1 MFDRKRYLQQLIDR
15 KNNGLIKVITGI
27 RRCGKSY
34 LLFNI
39 FKNYLLDNG
48 IDENHIISVQLDNV
62 DYEELTDIKKLN
74 KYIKD
79 RITDKG
85 IYYVLLDEIQLV
97 DGFER
102 LLNGLLYLN
111 NVDCYVTGSNSKFL
125 SSDIITEFRGRG
137 DEIRVRPLS
146 FSEYYNSMG
155 GDKKEALDDYMRF
168 GGLPVCVLANNDE
181 QKEKYLIGLFETI
194 YLVDIKERNNV
205 NNSEELD
212 ELVNFLSS
220 GIGTLTNPNK
230 LSNAFKSIKGVSISS
245 ATINSY
251 IGYLEN
257 AFIIEKAMRYDVKG
271 KRYISTPMKY
281 YFEDLGLRNARINFR
296 QYEETHLME
305 NLIYNEL
312 RYRGFNVDVGVVEK
326 NEHTEKGFGRK
337 VQLEIDFIATKGYK
351 KYYIQS
357 AYSIE
362 NSDKLSQEESSLDLV
377 GDSFQKVI
385 IVMNTGKKYQNEKGY
400 LIIGLSDFLLDENS
414 LSI

>member
-15 KNNGLIKVITGI
+15 KNNWLIKVITGI